1 MTRKYALLFAAA
13 MLTGVSCESLSND
26 YLAPQVPATDPQL
39 CQGRRIYLTKCT
51 RCHAPE
57 PVLKYTR
64 SEWDRIMPD
73 MIGDTRLSAVDAE
86 AVTRYVRHF
95 RP

>member
-1 MTRKYALLFAAA
+1 MTSKQALLSAAA
-13 MLTGVSCESLSND
+13 LLMGVSCESLSND
-26 YLAPQVPATDPQL
+26 YLAPQVPSTEIQL
-39 CQGRRIYLTKCT
+39 CQGRRIYLTKCA

-64 SEWDRIMPD
+64 SEWDRIMPE
-73 MIGDTRLSAVDAE
+73 MIEDTRLSAADAD
-86 AVTRYVRHF
+86 AVIRYVRHF